1 MRYRIGAALAGC
13 LLFHF
18 SRRAGKITKMK
29 QSKVAVAVREPDSK
43 TKTADG
49 EPRRKFI
56 SDLREIDPDE
66 INDMDLRPPT
76 EGDSVIGKMGRDLTR
91 VFLMRSA
98 AINACDPIRKR
109 LESLEAEHAGSH
121 LLCTAT
127 PENCRRLH
135 EAIAAVE
142 ADIKGPAAECRRLT
156 AIFRG
161 MLSYEHGTE
170 PTTGVGILMGG
181 DIVVVPRRPDFSTF
195 GRSVVL
201 LAFSRMIRGER
212 SPFDQPDFDAPV

>member
-1 MRYRIGAALAGC
+1 
-13 LLFHF
+13 
-18 SRRAGKITKMK
+18 MK
-29 QSKVAVAVREPDSK
+29 KNQTAVAVAKKPDSK
-43 TKTADG
+43 TGGNQSST
-49 EPRRKFI
+49 RNLI
-56 SDLREIDPDE
+56 NDLRKIDPDE
-66 INDMDLRPPT
+66 INDMDLRPPA
-76 EGDSVIGKMGRDLTR
+76 EGENVIGRMGRDLTR
-91 VFLMRSA
+91 VFLMRA
-98 AINACDPIRKR
+98 RAVKLYTPFQRQ
-109 LESLEAEHAGSH
+109 LESLYNEHDGSH
-121 LLCTAT
+121 LMDRAT